1 MASSIVI
8 VVDPISTGGSVAFEA
23 HIRGHSVMAVWCN
36 ELMEE
41 FRSHVPDCCKTEGFH
56 YYAEVDEKN
65 SISAT
70 AAATKKAAKGMPI
83 LACIVGGE
91 SGVTLADKLSM
102 ELGVV
107 SNGVFASGD
116 RRNKSVQQKAVKAAG
131 LRAVRE
137 ACGKRWCEVES
148 FVKSESFPVVVKPVE
163 SCGSDGVK
171 LCNTLQEAQ
180 AHFNLLMD
188 SQRKVGAQ
196 GAAVLVQEFLKG
208 KEYVVDHVSYTE
220 PETGKVV
227 HKCVMVWVYDKR
239 PTNGSAFVYW
249 GMIPVDSQSKEA
261 KILIQYTQ
269 GVLNALKLNNG
280 PTHGEVMMRDDVP
293 CLVEMN
299 CRSHGWDGSWV
310 PLCNLMCGY
319 AQPAL
324 ALDSHIN
331 PSKVAQ
337 IPDAMPSPFKASGQA
352 VMLVSYFSGTVK
364 SAPGYEKMKKLSSFL
379 ALQTGYEKGSKVEL
393 TVDLFTAVGVLI
405 LANTNKAQLEADLA
419 DVRKMEKEGIFE
431 FDEEIDPAL
440 YQPTPDIVEF
450 KDRRRASSSFDAT
463 LVAPPPPTPPYPM
476 MAAVFGAGI
485 LAGIIISG
493 PEGAA
498 QELGGG

>member
-1 MASSIVI
+1 MGITGPQNQMPNQAVAI
-8 VVDPISTGGSVAFEA
+8 VDPISTGGAVAFEA
-23 HIRGHSVMAVWCN
+23 FKRGYAVIAVWCS
-36 ELMEE
+36 ELQED
-41 FRSHVPDCCKTEGFH
+41 FRSHVPSCCKTEGFKF
-56 YYAEVDEKN
+56 YAEVEEED

-70 AAATKKAAKGMPI
+70 AAALKKAASGMSI

-91 SGVTLADKLSM
+91 SGVTLADKLST

-107 SNGVFASGD
+107 SNGIFAGGD

-137 ACGKRWCEVES
+137 ALGTRWSDVED

-171 LCNTLQEAQ
+171 LCHSAEEAK
-180 AHFNLLMD
+180 AHLLLLME

-208 KEYVVDHVSYTE
+208 KEYVVDHVSYTD
-220 PETGKVV
+220 PSSGKVIR
-227 HKCVMVWVYDKR
+227 KCVMIWEYDKR

-249 GMIPVDSQSKEA
+249 GMLPIDSQSKEG
-261 KILIQYTQ
+261 KILVKYTE
-269 GVLNALKLNNG
+269 GVLDALKLNNG
-280 PTHGEVMMRDDVP
+280 PSHGEVMMKDDVP

-310 PLCNLMCGY
+310 PLANMMCGY

-324 ALDSHIN
+324 ALDSHIDIARF
-331 PSKVAQ
+331 KD
-337 IPDAMPSPFKASGQA
+337 IPDVMPSPFKASGQA
-352 VMLVSYFSGTVK
+352 VMLVSYFAGTVK
-364 SAPGYEKMKKLSSFL
+364 SMPGYDKMKKLSSFV

-405 LANTNKAQLEADLA
+405 LANQDKHQLEADLST
-419 DVRKMEKEGIFE
+419 VRKMEKEGIFE
-431 FDEEIDPAL
+431 FDEEVAL
-440 YQPTPDIVEF
+440 REW
-450 KDRRRASSSFDAT
+450 S
-463 LVAPPPPTPPYPM
+463 L
-476 MAAVFGAGI
+476 
-485 LAGIIISG
+485 
-493 PEGAA
+493 
-498 QELGGG
+498 LGC